1 MMPSLWL
8 FAIHSN
14 NAELIY
20 FLEENK
26 VYPQY
31 NSFEACFKEA
41 IKCHHNEIANYIKE
55 NFLPNEKD
63 DDDDYDIKIWSVKD
77 DDEIIYYDERYIEE
91 KIFKEERFFD
101 LEKFKKNLLH
111 YSFRYYNYEYFPD
124 NFKRKYVFLSLCR
137 YDYFDLVKLCLSTEE
152 LKSKIEEEIMVLKH
166 YDK

>member
-1 MMPSLWL
+1 M
-8 FAIHSN
+8 
-14 NAELIY
+14 
-20 FLEENK
+20 
-26 VYPQY
+26 
-31 NSFEACFKEA
+31 
-41 IKCHHNEIANYIKE
+41 
-55 NFLPNEKD
+55 PNEKD

-91 KIFKEERFFD
+91 EIFKEERFFD

-111 YSFRYYNYEYFPD
+111 YSFRYYNYEYFPN
-124 NFKRKYVFLSLCR
+124 NFKRKYVFLSLCK